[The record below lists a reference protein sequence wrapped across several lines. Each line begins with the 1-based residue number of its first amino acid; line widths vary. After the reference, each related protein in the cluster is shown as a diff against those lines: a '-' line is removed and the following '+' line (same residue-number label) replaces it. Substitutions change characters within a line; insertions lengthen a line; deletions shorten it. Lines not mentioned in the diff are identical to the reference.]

1 MRTPL
6 QVVTEIVAIVA
17 LIALAVVVMVSAVA
31 RNLPLVA
38 EAALEAAL
46 LAMLAGPLLAWRVRV
61 WADGLAHSSAS
72 RARRPVS
79 AAMASCGVAVGGVAL
94 TAVATGLMHRAV
106 EREAS
111 EQFSMLS
118 ERVEHEVQRRMDLF
132 AYGLHGLRGAFMVSE
147 QVTGEEFRRY
157 YDSRD
162 IEREFVGAAGI
173 GFIERVGDIG
183 SAMPVRFAEPQD
195 RIGDAVGLDL
205 ATTPLRREAAVAAAR
220 GGGPVFTEAHALAE
234 VAGRPVGILALMPV
248 YAPGAPIDSA
258 GARERAC
265 IGWVYNPVV
274 IEEALS
280 NAAGVAE
287 DRIGLTVHDVA
298 DGDRVLHAGNTAAVT
313 GSRRSTHQIE
323 VGGRRWALRMGATEA
338 FEASLHRERVAATG
352 AAGALLTL
360 MLTGLVWSLSTS
372 RSRATAL
379 AAAMTAD
386 LRAAKAS
393 AEASLR
399 ENRMLAEVARRTR
412 NAAVL
417 TDPSG
422 VTVWVNDGFTRITG
436 YAPSEA
442 VGRRPGDLLQGPAT
456 DRAEAARIGDAVRA
470 GVGCEAELI
479 NYAKDGREYII
490 RIEVEPLYGDAGEIA
505 GFMAIETDVTEQRR
519 AEAELRRSER
529 RNRAILE
536 GADVIAWEYDSA
548 TDRFTYVSP
557 QAERLGYTLEEWMS
571 PGFWHRTL
579 HPEDAQ
585 ATIEECL
592 AESAAGRSHR
602 LQYRMLHANG
612 GSVWID
618 DFVAVERHE
627 NGSRTLRGVMI
638 DITEARELRE
648 SAEAA
653 SRAKSE
659 FLANMS
665 HEIRTPLTAIL
676 GYTDLLRDAESGD
689 AGSPAARL
697 ETIETIRAAGEHL
710 VTIINDILDLSKIEA
725 GRVTVERTPTD
736 LAAMLWDMQSMMRP
750 RTEPKEI
757 ALACALATPTP
768 RVILTDPT
776 RLRQVLLNLVGN
788 ACKFTQRG
796 EVRVVV
802 GVATDEGGDRLRID
816 VEDTGPG
823 MDASQTRSLFRPF
836 SQADSST
843 TRRFGGT
850 GLGLSISRRLA
861 GLLGGDVTLVR
872 TTPGEGSCFRA
883 EIALEAA
890 PGSPVMECLP
900 EVSPGSGAPAPAVRV
915 ESISGRVLLVE
926 DGPDNRRLIAT
937 ILQRAGCE
945 VALAAN
951 GVEALALIDGAP
963 APFDLIVSDMQMP
976 EMDGYTLA
984 RTLRERGD
992 DTPLVALTA
1001 HAMTEDRD
1009 RCLEAGCDAYASKPV
1024 DRQRLLS
1031 ICAAW
1036 IGRRSDRAG
1045 ERQAA

>member
-1 MRTPL
+1 MRTRFRVAIEL
-6 QVVTEIVAIVA
+6 VAIVA
-17 LIALAVVVMVSAVA
+17 LIAPAVVLLVSAFEHELSLATRVT
-31 RNLPLVA
+31 LESLVL
-38 EAALEAAL
+38 AL
-46 LAMLAGPLLAWRVRV
+46 LAGPLLAWRARV
-61 WADGLAHSSAS
+61 LTGGRAAGSAS
-72 RARRPVS
+72 PTRRPQS
-79 AAMASCGVAVGGVAL
+79 AVVGAAAIAIGGLAL
-94 TAVATGLMHRAV
+94 TAVATVSVHR
-106 EREAS
+106 E
-111 EQFSMLS
+111 
-118 ERVEHEVQRRMDLF
+118 VEHEATKQYSMLADRVGHEVERRMDLF
-132 AYGLHGLRGAFMVSE
+132 AYGLHALRGAFVVSE
-147 QVTGEEFRRY
+147 QVTTEEFRQY
-157 YDSRD
+157 FDSRD
-162 IEREFVGAAGI
+162 IEQEFAGAAGI
-173 GFIERVGDIG
+173 GFIERVGDLG
-183 SAMPVRFAEPQD
+183 SAMPVRFAEPRD
-195 RIGDAVGLDL
+195 RLGGAVGRDL
-205 ATTPLRREAAVAAAR
+205 ATTALRREAGVAAAQR
-220 GGGPVFTEAHALAE
+220 GTMVFTAAHRLAE
-234 VAGRPVGILALMPV
+234 VADRPVGIAAMLPV
-248 YAPGAPIDSA
+248 YAPGAPTDSA
-258 GARERAC
+258 GAREEAC
-265 IGWVYNPVV
+265 VGWVYMPVV
-274 IEEALS
+274 IDEALMH
-280 NAAGVAE
+280 ATTVAE
-287 DRIGLTVHDVA
+287 GRIGLTVHDVA
-298 DGDRVLHAGNTAAVT
+298 DGDRALHTEAMESVT
-313 GSRRSTHQIE
+313 GPRRSTQWVE
-323 VGGRRWALRMGATEA
+323 VGGRRWALRLGATEA
-338 FEASLHRERVAATG
+338 FEASLHRERVAAT
-352 AAGALLTL
+352 AAGGALLTL

-417 TDPSG
+417 TDSDG
-422 VTVWVNDGFTRITG
+422 VIVWVNDGFTRITG
-436 YAPSEA
+436 YAPPEA
-442 VGRRPGDLLQGPAT
+442 IGRRPGDLLQGPAT
-456 DRAEAARIGDAVRA
+456 DRSEARRIGDAVRA
-470 GVGCEAELI
+470 GVGCEAELV
-479 NYAKDGREYII
+479 NYTRDGREYII
-490 RIEVEPLYGDAGEIA
+490 RIEIEPVYDDAGTVA

-519 AEAELRRSER
+519 AEADLRRSER

-536 GADVIAWEYDSA
+536 GADVIAWEFDSE
-548 TDRFTYVSP
+548 TNQFTYVSP
-557 QAERLGYTLEEWMS
+557 QAERLGYSLEEWMS

-585 ATIEECL
+585 ATIDECL
-592 AESAAGRSHR
+592 TESRAGRSHR
-602 LQYRMLHANG
+602 LQYRMLHAGG
-612 GSVWID
+612 GSAWID
-618 DFVAVERHE
+618 DFVAVERHDD
-627 NGSRTLRGVMI
+627 GSHTLRGVMI
-638 DITEARELRE
+638 DITEARELRD

-676 GYTDLLRDAESGD
+676 GYADLLRDAESEEEGTQ
-689 AGSPAARL
+689 AERL

-710 VTIINDILDLSKIEA
+710 VTIINDILDLSKVEA

-750 RTEPKEI
+750 RAQPKGI
-757 ALACALATPTP
+757 ALECALATPTP

-788 ACKFTQRG
+788 ACKFTEHG

-802 GVATDEGGDRLRID
+802 GVATGEGGERLRID

-850 GLGLSISRRLA
+850 GLGLTISRRLA

-872 TTPGEGSCFRA
+872 TEPGAGSCFRV

-890 PGSPVMECLP
+890 PGSPVMDHLP
-900 EVSPGSGAPAPAVRV
+900 EASSIADAPAPPVLV
-915 ESISGRVLLVE
+915 ESLSGRVLLVE
-926 DGPDNRRLIAT
+926 DGPDNRRLIAM
-937 ILQRAGCE
+937 ILQKAGCE
-945 VALAAN
+945 VAVASN
-951 GVEALALIDGAP
+951 GVEALTQIDA
-963 APFDLIVSDMQMP
+963 AHFDLIVSDMQMP

-992 DTPLVALTA
+992 STPIVALTA

-1009 RCLEAGCDAYASKPV
+1009 RCLGAGCDAYASKPV

-1045 ERQAA
+1045 DRRAA